1 MGERE
6 ISCLLIHF
14 PNTPNSHGWARLKSQ
29 AVASAWQEP
38 KYWNHHLLLP
48 EVCISAKLECEQEL
62 EFELDIPKRVSP
74 TTFYLL
80 LQMPSP
86 SFLPRVH
93 YTKCAIICKEA
104 VVTYAFLMWKML
116 PDGLPEL
123 LLQPLSLVLKSVIS
137 HTCRLP
143 ASFRFFLN
151 LTNGKDFLVV
161 YYLFF

>member
-1 MGERE
+1 M
-6 ISCLLIHF
+6 
-14 PNTPNSHGWARLKSQ
+14 
-29 AVASAWQEP
+29 
-38 KYWNHHLLLP
+38 
-48 EVCISAKLECEQEL
+48 
-62 EFELDIPKRVSP
+62 
-74 TTFYLL
+74 
-80 LQMPSP
+80 
-86 SFLPRVH
+86 
-93 YTKCAIICKEA
+93 
-104 VVTYAFLMWKML
+104 TYAFLMWKML